1 MKISDIIIHID
12 ENLSN
17 EERLSLE
24 KTLRKVDGVVS
35 PGFNANKDHLLM
47 VTYNTEKTNTATLL
61 EKTRAA
67 GYTAQL
73 VGM

>member
-1 MKISDIIIHID
+1 MKISDIIIHIN
-12 ENLSN
+12 ENMSN

-24 KTLRKVDGVVS
+24 KTLRTVDGVVS

-47 VTYNTEKTNTATLL
+47 VTYNTEKTNTAALL